1 MLLNNKLKL
10 IEAPILIPGVRA
22 ITSTRDGGVSES
34 PFNSL
39 NLGRHVGDDLQKVR
53 QNRNLLQEELPGDQ
67 ISWIKQVHG
76 ERVVRGCPSDFPEA
90 DAQWTSD
97 RKLPLAILTADC
109 LPVVVADNTGSFV
122 GVAHAGWRG
131 LASELLQSL
140 IFELPVKPN
149 ALSVWLG
156 PAISQPFYEIGEDV
170 RSTIISSVGP
180 DVSSA
185 FNRAGSGKWQADL
198 YLVARCILTKLGV
211 LSITG
216 GNWCTASRSDLF
228 FSHRR
233 DSARTGRMATVIW
246 LD

>member
-1 MLLNNKLKL
+1 MLNNKLKL
-10 IEAPILIPGVRA
+10 IRAPILIPGVQA
-22 ITSTRDGGVSES
+22 ITSTRDGGVSEF
-34 PFNSL
+34 PFHSL
-39 NLGRHVGDDLQKVR
+39 NLGEDVGDDLQKVL

-76 ERVVRGCPSDFPEA
+76 EIVVRGCPSDFPEA

-109 LPVVVADNTGSFV
+109 LPLVVADNTGSYV

-156 PAISQPFYEIGEDV
+156 PAIGPSCYEIGEDV
-170 RSTIISSVGP
+170 RSTIINSVGS
-180 DVSSA
+180 DVSPA
-185 FNRAGSGKWQADL
+185 FNLVSPGKWQADL

-211 LSITG
+211 SSITG
-216 GNWCTASRSDLF
+216 GNWCTASHSNLF